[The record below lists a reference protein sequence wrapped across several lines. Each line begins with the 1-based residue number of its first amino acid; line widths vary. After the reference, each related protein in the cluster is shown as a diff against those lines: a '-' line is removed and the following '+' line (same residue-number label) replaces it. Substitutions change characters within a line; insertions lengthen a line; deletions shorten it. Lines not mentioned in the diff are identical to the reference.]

1 MALDYLTEVI
11 AELYD
16 NPGMFE
22 NIQRK
27 LKATFVEFRG
37 NNFVLS
43 NAVEMIF
50 EQVSLC
56 LCGVQQTIRS
66 NEPNS
71 QIAVNQGA
79 KLPLHGRPPLPAAGQ
94 PGRQSVERAAAA
106 AEHEDG
112 APAERAA
119 HLPAAG
125 ADQGARH
132 HALPGRAVHA
142 AAETARKFAF
152 CYEIQ
157 LQCFTL

>member
-56 LCGVQQTIRS
+56 VCVTS
-66 NEPNS
+66 STNNP
-71 QIAVNQGA
+71 
-79 KLPLHGRPPLPAAGQ
+79 
-94 PGRQSVERAAAA
+94 
-106 AEHEDG
+106 
-112 APAERAA
+112 
-119 HLPAAG
+119 
-125 ADQGARH
+125 
-132 HALPGRAVHA
+132 
-142 AAETARKFAF
+142 F
-152 CYEIQ
+152 
-157 LQCFTL
+157 